1 MFKFKIKNLL
11 LFTIL
16 VFIMFPTFVIPF
28 GSRYIPVAFAFFIF
42 SSIVFWV
49 KYNKFIYKNVLIFLR
64 SKYTHP
70 LLLFAGW
77 IIFSDLIFIL
87 LRKITIAKVLSSV
100 ILGLF
105 FSMGVM
111 LFMGF
116 LFSRVYNLKT
126 IAKTIYGSIYALNIL
141 GFINFS
147 IFTFNISFLGSIYFF
162 FVNKRLLVS
171 NSEFLISNMLNRVQS
186 TFEEPSHYVW
196 FLCINL
202 PLIYEMSCCK
212 YKIFDN
218 QFLDKFVKF
227 TSIPL
232 AWFCIIATL
241 SPIGI
246 IIGFIVTIGY
256 YVVKNKKSIKRLL
269 SYFGLFA
276 ILSVIFIIFVLNS
289 SDSNPVFYRIKTV
302 LFVLN
307 DFKTFVIV
315 EGSLATRLIYYS
327 NAFIIALHNPI
338 FGVGWGNLGGA
349 LYKII
354 EHTNMPLTLEVQTG
368 LRLCT
373 NPSTF
378 VYTPSI
384 FFRVIAETGFIG
396 AFLFYYFLYRLF
408 NVSKKLAMFADLN
421 FITCNFM
428 SGLSFM
434 IISFFYNSFYNSI
447 LYCSYF
453 WIVFG
458 ILIGIA
464 HKYCRKCK

>member
-147 IFTFNISFLGSIYFF
+147 IFTFNISFLAPIYFF

-171 NSEFLISNMLNRVQS
+171 GSEAIIGNMLDRVQS
-186 TFEEPSHYVW
+186 TFEEPSQYVW
-196 FLCINL
+196 FLCVNL
-202 PLIYEMSCCK
+202 PLIYEMSFSQQ
-212 YKIFDN
+212 KIFNN
-218 QFLDKFVKF
+218 QFIDKFIKI

-246 IIGFIVTIGY
+246 IIAIMVTIAY
-256 YVVKNKKSIKRLL
+256 YMLKNKKSIKKLL
-269 SYFGLFA
+269 LYSVSFTF
-276 ILSVIFIIFVLNS
+276 LSVIFLILVLNS
-289 SDSNPVFYRIKTV
+289 SDSNPIFSRIKTV

-327 NAFIIALHNPI
+327 NAFLISLSNPI
-338 FGVGWGNLGGA
+338 IGVGWGNLA
-349 LYKII
+349 MYLYEMI
-354 EHTNMPLTLEVQTG
+354 EKTNIPLTLEIQQ
-368 LRLCT
+368 RWIKCM
-373 NPSTF
+373 NPSEF
-378 VYTPSI
+378 GYTPAI
-384 FFRVIAETGFIG
+384 FFRVIAETGFVG
-396 AFLFYYFLYRLF
+396 AFFFYYFIYRLF
-408 NVSKKLAMFADLN
+408 NISKKLTIFSDLN
-421 FITCNFM
+421 FITCNFI
-428 SGLSFM
+428 SGFYFM
-434 IISFFYNSFYNSI
+434 IISFFYNSFYNSL

-453 WIVFG
+453 WIIFG